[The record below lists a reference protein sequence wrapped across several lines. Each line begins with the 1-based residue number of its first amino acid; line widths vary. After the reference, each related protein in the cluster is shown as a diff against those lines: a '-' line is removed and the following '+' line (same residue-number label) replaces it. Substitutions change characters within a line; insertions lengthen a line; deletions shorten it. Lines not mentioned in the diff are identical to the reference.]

1 MGQCI
6 YLTDLDDTLFRS
18 FHKHPQGDALTR
30 VTTATNGHHGH
41 MNPAQQG
48 LLAALRATGAV
59 IPVTA
64 RSTDAFSRVHLDFG
78 TRRAILANGA
88 VILNAE
94 GIADPDWLAHT
105 AHIGRG
111 AEALLLDM
119 SALIDAELGPA
130 ARSWI
135 VEEYGAPVYFC
146 VKMNTT
152 GMEDVQSDITAAA
165 ELLASRFDL
174 SGLQQH
180 ANGNN
185 LSFTPTG
192 ISKREACRHLID
204 SIRDGSGAPLIGI
217 GDSLTDLPF
226 MGLCDFI
233 MTPSGSQIADLMT
246 QMSDRNLVL

>member
-18 FHKHPQGDALTR
+18 FHKHSQGDALTR

-48 LLAALRATGAV
+48 LLAALRATGTV

-94 GIADPDWLAHT
+94 GIADPEWLART
-105 AHIGRG
+105 AHIGRS

-146 VKMNTT
+146 VKMNAT
-152 GMEDVQSDITAAA
+152 GAADVHSGITAAA
-165 ELLASRFDL
+165 ELLARRFDL
-174 SGLQQH
+174 SDLQQH

-185 LSFTPTG
+185 LSFTPIG

-204 SIRDGSGAPLIGI
+204 RVRDGSGAPLIGI

-233 MTPSGSQIADLMT
+233 MTPSGSQIANLMT
-246 QMSDRNLVL
+246 RLSGEDLAP

>member
-18 FHKHPQGDALTR
+18 FHKHPQGEALTR

-48 LLAALRATGAV
+48 LLSALRATGAV

-94 GIADPDWLAHT
+94 GVADPDWLAHT
-105 AHIGRG
+105 AHIGRS

-119 SALIDAELGPA
+119 SGLIDAELGSA

-146 VKMNTT
+146 VKMNAT
-152 GMEDVQSDITAAA
+152 GADEVQSGITAAA

-185 LSFTPTG
+185 LSLTPTG

-233 MTPSGSQIADLMT
+233 MTPSESQIASLMARMT
-246 QMSDRNLVL
+246 DEGLAP

>member
-18 FHKHPQGDALTR
+18 FHKHPQGEALTR

-48 LLAALRATGAV
+48 LLSALRATGAV

-88 VILNAE
+88 VILNDE

-105 AHIGRG
+105 AQIGRS

-119 SALIDAELGPA
+119 SALIDSEFGVA

-146 VKMNTT
+146 VKMNASAA
-152 GMEDVQSDITAAA
+152 EDVCNGISAAA

-174 SGLQQH
+174 SGLHQH

-192 ISKREACRHLID
+192 ISKRDACRHLID

-233 MTPSGSQIADLMT
+233 MTPSGSQITELMT
-246 QMSDRNLVL
+246 QMSDRNLAL

>member
-18 FHKHPQGDALTR
+18 SHKHPQGEALTR

-48 LLAALRATGAV
+48 LLSALRATGAV

-94 GIADPDWLAHT
+94 GVADPAWLAHT
-105 AHIGRG
+105 AHIGRS
-111 AEALLLDM
+111 AETLLLDM
-119 SALIDAELGPA
+119 SALIGAELGSA

-146 VKMNTT
+146 VKMNAT
-152 GMEDVQSDITAAA
+152 GDHYRVGVPMYLHNVPE
-165 ELLASRFDL
+165 R
-174 SGLQQH
+174 
-180 ANGNN
+180 
-185 LSFTPTG
+185 P
-192 ISKREACRHLID
+192 
-204 SIRDGSGAPLIGI
+204 GARVI
-217 GDSLTDLPF
+217 
-226 MGLCDFI
+226 I
-233 MTPSGSQIADLMT
+233 MTETGDDGICPTLRAYLGRGHIINGAGQVT
-246 QMSDRNLVL
+246 EFET

>member
-18 FHKHPQGDALTR
+18 FHKHPQGEALTR

-48 LLAALRATGAV
+48 LLSALRATGAV

-88 VILNAE
+88 VILNDE

-105 AHIGRG
+105 AQIGRS
-111 AEALLLDM
+111 AEALLRDM
-119 SALIDAELGPA
+119 SGLISAEFGAA

-146 VKMNTT
+146 VKMNAT
-152 GMEDVQSDITAAA
+152 GAETVQSGITAAA
-165 ELLASRFDL
+165 KLLVSRFDL

-192 ISKREACRHLID
+192 ISKREACRHLVG

-217 GDSLTDLPF
+217 GDSITDLPF

-233 MTPSGSQIADLMT
+233 MTPSGSQIAELMA
-246 QMSDRNLVL
+246 QMSNRDLAF

>member
-18 FHKHPQGDALTR
+18 FHKHPQGESLTR

-48 LLAALRATGAV
+48 LLSALRATGAV

-94 GIADPDWLAHT
+94 GIAEPDWLAHT
-105 AHIGRG
+105 AQIGRS

-119 SALIDAELGPA
+119 SALINAELGSA

-152 GMEDVQSDITAAA
+152 GADEVQSGITAAA

-174 SGLQQH
+174 SGFQQH

-185 LSFTPTG
+185 LSLTPTG

-233 MTPSGSQIADLMT
+233 MTPSESQIASLMARMT
-246 QMSDRNLVL
+246 DEGLAP

>member
-1 MGQCI
+1 
-6 YLTDLDDTLFRS
+6 
-18 FHKHPQGDALTR
+18 
-30 VTTATNGHHGH
+30 

-64 RSTDAFSRVHLDFG
+64 RSSAAFSRVHLDFG
-78 TRRAILANGA
+78 TQRAILANGA
-88 VILNAE
+88 VILNDQ

-105 AHIGRG
+105 AQIGRS

-119 SALIDAELGPA
+119 MALITNEFGAA

-146 VKMNTT
+146 VKMNATDAA
-152 GMEDVQSDITAAA
+152 DVQSGITAAA

-185 LSFTPTG
+185 LSFTPLG
-192 ISKREACRHLID
+192 ISKREACRHLI
-204 SIRDGSGAPLIGI
+204 SGIRGGSKGGIRGPLIGI

-233 MTPSGSQIADLMT
+233 MAPSGSQIAGLMA
-246 QMSDRNLVL
+246 QMNAGGLAP